1 MDFRVYQNKLS
12 QLSAR
17 FNLMV
22 CLVFGLLIANLVL
35 SILVYIGWNRHSVE
49 ITPFYGS
56 PGYIKSANRVDGTYL
71 SLMSKN
77 FIYARLNVT
86 PETVQSNHE
95 QLLSFVNPKHYAD
108 FVKTLNAES
117 KIIKAQKI
125 SSSFYITRVIPSPQH
140 LTVKVKGRLARYVGI
155 KQMSEEEK
163 IYKLAFRYA
172 SGRLSIVQFASYK
185 EDNHG

>member
-1 MDFRVYQNKLS
+1 MDYRVYQNKLS

-22 CLVFGLLIANLVL
+22 CLVFGLLIANVVL
-35 SILVYIGWNRHSVE
+35 SFLVYMGWNRHSIE

-56 PGYIKSANRVDGTYL
+56 PGYIKSAQHVDENYL
-71 SLMSKN
+71 SLMTKN
-77 FIYARLNVT
+77 FVYARLNVT
-86 PETVQSNHE
+86 PETVHSNHE
-95 QLLSFVNPKHYAD
+95 QLLAFVNPKHYAD

-125 SSSFYITRVIPSPQH
+125 SSNFYITHIFPSPQT

-155 KQMSEEEK
+155 KQISEEARV
-163 IYKLAFRYA
+163 YKLAFRYA
-172 SGRLSIVQFASYK
+172 QGRLSIVQFAVEK
-185 EDNHG
+185 ENKNG

>member
-22 CLVFGLLIANLVL
+22 CLVFGLLIANVVL
-35 SILVYIGWNRHSVE
+35 SFLVYLGWNRHSIEV
-49 ITPFYGS
+49 TPFFGS
-56 PGYIKSANRVDGTYL
+56 SGYIKSAQQVDGTYL
-71 SLMSKN
+71 SLMTKN
-77 FIYARLNVT
+77 FVYARLNVT

-117 KIIKAQKI
+117 KVIKAQKV
-125 SSSFYITRVIPSPQH
+125 SSNFYITRVIPSPQN

-155 KQMSEEEK
+155 KQISEEPK

-172 SGRLSIVQFASYK
+172 AGRLSIVQFASYK
-185 EDNHG
+185 EDNND